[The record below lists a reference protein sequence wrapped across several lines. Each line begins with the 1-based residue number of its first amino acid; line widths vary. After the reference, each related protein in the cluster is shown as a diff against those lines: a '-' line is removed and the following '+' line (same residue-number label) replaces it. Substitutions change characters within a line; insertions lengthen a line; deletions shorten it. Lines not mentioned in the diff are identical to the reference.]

1 MSNIYYP
8 GYDRVFDTSAPAES
22 EPLCRPHTAGA
33 KKRLNENC
41 GESDAAVK
49 SLRATSDHSQ
59 QAIKVA
65 SSEEFPSFYPLDDG
79 SCWVDDLF
87 LSTERSPDGE
97 EQDITTPNSFAVQS
111 TTHFLQGGDSTL
123 GPRGGAVSASMAEH
137 NEDALLG
144 GFSPSDFNVSSS
156 EAVPSNAPHAAIQT
170 VAAAPCL
177 IPRQHAAGA
186 PQHSYDEQDPPETQ
200 SLHTSQIP
208 QHNPLMQAQSAETK
222 KYYTVVEGM
231 RRSDEPM

>member
-8 GYDRVFDTSAPAES
+8 RYDRVFDTSAPAEY
-22 EPLCRPHTAGA
+22 EPFAPGA
-33 KKRLNENC
+33 KKRLNENY

-49 SLRATSDHSQ
+49 SLRASSGHSQ

-111 TTHFLQGGDSTL
+111 TTHFLQGRDSTL
-123 GPRGGAVSASMAEH
+123 GTRGGAVSANMAEH
-137 NEDALLG
+137 DGDAFLG

-156 EAVPSNAPHAAIQT
+156 EAVPSNAPNVAIQT

-177 IPRQHAAGA
+177 IPRQHAAGGI
-186 PQHSYDEQDPPETQ
+186 PQHSYDEQDPPKTQ
-200 SLHTSQIP
+200 SLHPSQIP
-208 QHNPLMQAQSAETK
+208 QHNPLMQAQSDETK
-222 KYYTVVEGM
+222 KYFTVVEGM